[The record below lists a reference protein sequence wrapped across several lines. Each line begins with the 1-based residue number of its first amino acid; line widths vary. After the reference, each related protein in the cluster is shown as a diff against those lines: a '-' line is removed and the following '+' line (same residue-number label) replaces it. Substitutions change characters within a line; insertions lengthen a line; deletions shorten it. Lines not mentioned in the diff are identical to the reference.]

1 MPKKEKIAA
10 NVVTYNRKDLLR
22 ECLNSLLA
30 QTRKPD
36 SIIIVDNNSNDGTKE
51 MLEKE
56 FLDNSIFDYVRLN
69 ENTGSAG
76 GQYTGIKR
84 AYEKGFDWVW
94 CMDDDTVTKRNSLKE
109 LETAS
114 GFLKSRKIKT
124 GFLAN
129 NVFWVNGDICKL
141 NRPALNRY
149 STDSYKFLGKGLV
162 EVWSSSFVGMF
173 ISAVAIKNCGL
184 PIKEYFIWGDD
195 VEYSL
200 RISQKFK
207 CYLVGKSK
215 VTHKTK
221 TNNNFSYKNITAD
234 QLWKYEY
241 SIRNLNYTIR
251 NLKNKRIKRILISS
265 LLIRFLD
272 MIKGK
277 QVAFLPRIFISFMK
291 GFCFNPKVTRRL

>member
-1 MPKKEKIAA
+1 MNKKEKIAA

-56 FLDNSIFDYVRLN
+56 FLDNPIFDYVRLN

-84 AYEKGFDWVW
+84 AYEKGFNWVW
-94 CMDDDTVTKRNSLKE
+94 CMDDDTVTKSNSLKE

-173 ISAVAIKNCGL
+173 ISRDAIKNCGL

-195 VEYSL
+195 LEYSL
-200 RISQKFK
+200 RISNKFK

-215 VTHKTK
+215 VVHKTK
-221 TNNNFSYKNITAD
+221 SNNSFSYKNITKE
-234 QLWKYEY
+234 QLWKYEH
-241 SIRNLNYTIR
+241 SIRNLTYTI
-251 NLKNKRIKRILISS
+251 KKTKDKKIKRILLGS
-265 LLIRFLD
+265 LIVRFLD
-272 MIKGK
+272 MVNYKRIKFMPKIFLSFIKG
-277 QVAFLPRIFISFMK
+277 LT
-291 GFCFNPKVTRRL
+291 FNPNVIRNL